1 MSSFLTD
8 VIGLD
13 PSAARMVQ
21 YALAAVVV
29 LIAVLVAASLLLR
42 MLRQGYGT
50 EDGAVARLAITE
62 SLRIDEKRR
71 LVLVRR
77 DDSEHLVLL
86 GASSDL
92 LLETIPGRHR
102 SREAPPRQEAG
113 TEPPLREAHREPPLS
128 APVARP
134 APEQRE
140 ERPMPKMPRVER
152 P

>member
-1 MSSFLTD
+1 MSTFLTD

-21 YALAAVVV
+21 IALAAVVV

-50 EDGAVARLAITE
+50 EDGAVARLGITE

-86 GASSDL
+86 GATSDL
-92 LLETIPGRHR
+92 LLETIHGRNR
-102 SREAPPRQEAG
+102 TREPPPRHEASA
-113 TEPPLREAHREPPLS
+113 EPPLREGHREPPLT
-128 APVARP
+128 AAFEKP
-134 APEQRE
+134 AVGPRE
-140 ERPMPKMPRVER
+140 ERPMPKMPRIER